1 MNNKHVN
8 VMARGVLVSP
18 APLRAPPRENSI
30 AIKGCIDPSNQLK
43 ITVKRT
49 TSSLSIMNLAHL
61 DASSAEPN
69 DLCIIFDDMPI
80 SKTQVGL
87 IKNTLAQKVL
97 IIKKNKDDNDH
108 QKFLEL
114 GFTQDIEVN
123 QTRIYSYNLK
133 TYNNKRG
140 WNNPEGWA
148 NPENF
153 EKFRW

>member
-1 MNNKHVN
+1 MPKSGLNDFLV
-8 VMARGVLVSP
+8 GVIHNEAVSSVL
-18 APLRAPPRENSI
+18 AITKKDLSAFAELCENS
-30 AIKGCIDPSNQLK
+30 LK
-43 ITVKRT
+43 K
-49 TSSLSIMNLAHL
+49 LSIMSLDHL
-61 DASSAEPN
+61 DSNIAEPN
-69 DLCIIFDDMPI
+69 DLCIIFDDIPI

-114 GFTQDIEVN
+114 GFTQDIEIT
-123 QTRIYSYNLK
+123 QARIYSYNLK

>member
-1 MNNKHVN
+1 MSKSGLNDFLL
-8 VMARGVLVSP
+8 GVIHNEAASSVLAITKKDLS
-18 APLRAPPRENSI
+18 AFAELCENS
-30 AIKGCIDPSNQLK
+30 LK
-43 ITVKRT
+43 K
-49 TSSLSIMNLAHL
+49 LSIMSLDHL
-61 DASSAEPN
+61 DSNIAEPN
-69 DLCIIFDDMPI
+69 DLCIIFDDIPI

-97 IIKKNKDDNDH
+97 LIKKNKDDNDH

-114 GFTQDIEVN
+114 GFTQDIEIT
-123 QTRIYSYNLK
+123 QARIYSYNLK

>member
-1 MNNKHVN
+1 MSKSGLNDFLL
-8 VMARGVLVSP
+8 GVIHNEAASSVLAITKKDLS
-18 APLRAPPRENSI
+18 AFAELCENS
-30 AIKGCIDPSNQLK
+30 LK
-43 ITVKRT
+43 K
-49 TSSLSIMNLAHL
+49 LSIMSLDHL
-61 DASSAEPN
+61 DTNIAEPN

-97 IIKKNKDDNDH
+97 IIKKNKDNNDH

-114 GFTQDIEVN
+114 GFTQDIEIT
-123 QTRIYSYNLK
+123 QARIYSYNLK

>member
-1 MNNKHVN
+1 MSKSGLNDFMV
-8 VMARGVLVSP
+8 GVIHNEAASSVLAITKKDLS
-18 APLRAPPRENSI
+18 AFAQLCENS
-30 AIKGCIDPSNQLK
+30 LK
-43 ITVKRT
+43 K
-49 TSSLSIMNLAHL
+49 LSIMSLDHL
-61 DASSAEPN
+61 DSNIAEPN
-69 DLCIIFDDMPI
+69 DLCIIFDDIPI

>member
-1 MNNKHVN
+1 MPKSGLNDFLVEVIHNEIVSS
-8 VMARGVLVSP
+8 VLAITKKDLS
-18 APLRAPPRENSI
+18 AFAELCENS
-30 AIKGCIDPSNQLK
+30 LK
-43 ITVKRT
+43 K
-49 TSSLSIMNLAHL
+49 LSIMSLDHL
-61 DASSAEPN
+61 DSNIAEPN
-69 DLCIIFDDMPI
+69 DLCIIFDDIPI

>member
-1 MNNKHVN
+1 MSKSGLNDFLL
-8 VMARGVLVSP
+8 GVIHNEAASSVLAITKKDLS
-18 APLRAPPRENSI
+18 AFAELCENS
-30 AIKGCIDPSNQLK
+30 LK
-43 ITVKRT
+43 K
-49 TSSLSIMNLAHL
+49 LSIMSLDHL
-61 DASSAEPN
+61 DSNIAEPN

-114 GFTQDIEVN
+114 GFTQDIEIT
-123 QTRIYSYNLK
+123 QARIYSYNLK

>member
-1 MNNKHVN
+1 MS
-8 VMARGVLVSP
+8 LDY
-18 APLRAPPRENSI
+18 L
-30 AIKGCIDPSNQLK
+30 DSN
-43 ITVKRT
+43 I
-49 TSSLSIMNLAHL
+49 
-61 DASSAEPN
+61 AEPN

-114 GFTQDIEVN
+114 GFTHDIEITQV
-123 QTRIYSYNLK
+123 RIYSYNLK
-133 TYNNKRG
+133 TYNSKRG

>member
-1 MNNKHVN
+1 MSKSGLNDFLV
-8 VMARGVLVSP
+8 GVIHNEAVSSVL
-18 APLRAPPRENSI
+18 AITKKDLSAFAELCENS
-30 AIKGCIDPSNQLK
+30 LK
-43 ITVKRT
+43 K
-49 TSSLSIMNLAHL
+49 LSIMSLDHL
-61 DASSAEPN
+61 DSNIAEPN
-69 DLCIIFDDMPI
+69 DLCIIFDDIPI

-114 GFTQDIEVN
+114 GFTQDIEIT
-123 QTRIYSYNLK
+123 QARIYSYNLK

>member
-1 MNNKHVN
+1 MPKSGLNDFLV
-8 VMARGVLVSP
+8 GVIHNEAASSVLAITKKDLS
-18 APLRAPPRENSI
+18 AFAELCENS
-30 AIKGCIDPSNQLK
+30 LK
-43 ITVKRT
+43 K
-49 TSSLSIMNLAHL
+49 LSIMSLDHL
-61 DASSAEPN
+61 DTNIAEPN

-114 GFTQDIEVN
+114 GFTQDIEIT
-123 QTRIYSYNLK
+123 QARIYSYNLK

>member
-1 MNNKHVN
+1 MSKNGLNDFMV
-8 VMARGVLVSP
+8 GVIHNEAASSVLAITKKDLS
-18 APLRAPPRENSI
+18 AFAQLCENS
-30 AIKGCIDPSNQLK
+30 LK
-43 ITVKRT
+43 K
-49 TSSLSIMNLAHL
+49 LSIMSLDHL
-61 DASSAEPN
+61 DSNIAEPN

-114 GFTQDIEVN
+114 GFTQNIEVT
-123 QTRIYSYNLK
+123 QARIYSYNLK

>member
-1 MNNKHVN
+1 MSKNGLNDFMV
-8 VMARGVLVSP
+8 GVIHNEAASSVLAITKKDLS
-18 APLRAPPRENSI
+18 AFAQLCENS
-30 AIKGCIDPSNQLK
+30 LK
-43 ITVKRT
+43 K
-49 TSSLSIMNLAHL
+49 LSIMSLDHL
-61 DASSAEPN
+61 DSNIAEPN

-114 GFTQDIEVN
+114 GFTQDIEIT
-123 QTRIYSYNLK
+123 QARIYSYNLK

>member
-1 MNNKHVN
+1 MSKSGLNDFLL
-8 VMARGVLVSP
+8 GVIHNESASSVLAITKKDLS
-18 APLRAPPRENSI
+18 AFAELCENS
-30 AIKGCIDPSNQLK
+30 LK
-43 ITVKRT
+43 K
-49 TSSLSIMNLAHL
+49 LSIMSLDHL
-61 DASSAEPN
+61 DSNIAEPN

-108 QKFLEL
+108 RKFLEL
-114 GFTQDIEVN
+114 GFTQDIEIT
-123 QTRIYSYNLK
+123 QARIYSYNLK

>member
-1 MNNKHVN
+1 MSKSGLNDFLL
-8 VMARGVLVSP
+8 GVIHNEAVSSVL
-18 APLRAPPRENSI
+18 AITKKDLSAFAELCENS
-30 AIKGCIDPSNQLK
+30 LK
-43 ITVKRT
+43 K
-49 TSSLSIMNLAHL
+49 LSIMSLDHL
-61 DASSAEPN
+61 DSNIAEPN
-69 DLCIIFDDMPI
+69 DLCIIFDDIPI

-114 GFTQDIEVN
+114 GFTQDIEIN

>member
-1 MNNKHVN
+1 MSKSGLNDFMV
-8 VMARGVLVSP
+8 GVIHNEAASSVLAITKKDLS
-18 APLRAPPRENSI
+18 AFAELCENS
-30 AIKGCIDPSNQLK
+30 LK
-43 ITVKRT
+43 K
-49 TSSLSIMNLAHL
+49 LSIMSLDHL
-61 DASSAEPN
+61 DTNIAEPN

-114 GFTQDIEVN
+114 GFTQDIEVT
-123 QTRIYSYNLK
+123 QARIYSYNLK

>member
-1 MNNKHVN
+1 
-8 VMARGVLVSP
+8 MAKSGLNDFLVGVIHNEAASSVLAITKKDLS
-18 APLRAPPRENSI
+18 AFAELCENS
-30 AIKGCIDPSNQLK
+30 LK
-43 ITVKRT
+43 K
-49 TSSLSIMNLAHL
+49 LSIMSLDHL
-61 DASSAEPN
+61 DSNIAEPN
-69 DLCIIFDDMPI
+69 DLCIIFDDIPI

-114 GFTQDIEVN
+114 GFTQDIEIT
-123 QTRIYSYNLK
+123 QARIYSYNLK

>member
-1 MNNKHVN
+1 MPKSGLNDFLV
-8 VMARGVLVSP
+8 GVIHNEAASSVLAITKKDLS
-18 APLRAPPRENSI
+18 AFAELCENS
-30 AIKGCIDPSNQLK
+30 LK
-43 ITVKRT
+43 K
-49 TSSLSIMNLAHL
+49 LSIMSLDHL
-61 DASSAEPN
+61 DTNIAELN

-114 GFTQDIEVN
+114 GFTQDIEIT
-123 QTRIYSYNLK
+123 QARIYSYNLK

-153 EKFRW
+153 EKYRW

>member
-1 MNNKHVN
+1 MSKSGLNDFLV
-8 VMARGVLVSP
+8 GVIHNEAASSVLAITKKDLS
-18 APLRAPPRENSI
+18 AFAELCENS
-30 AIKGCIDPSNQLK
+30 LK
-43 ITVKRT
+43 K
-49 TSSLSIMNLAHL
+49 LSIMSLDHL
-61 DASSAEPN
+61 DTNIAEPN

-97 IIKKNKDDNDH
+97 IIKKNKEDNDH

-114 GFTQDIEVN
+114 GFTQDIEIT
-123 QTRIYSYNLK
+123 QARIYSYNLK

>member
-1 MNNKHVN
+1 MSKSGLNDFLL
-8 VMARGVLVSP
+8 GVIHNEAVSSVL
-18 APLRAPPRENSI
+18 AITKKDLSAFAELCENS
-30 AIKGCIDPSNQLK
+30 LK
-43 ITVKRT
+43 K
-49 TSSLSIMNLAHL
+49 LSIMSLDHL
-61 DASSAEPN
+61 DSDIAEPN

-114 GFTQDIEVN
+114 GFTQDIEIT
-123 QTRIYSYNLK
+123 QARIYSYNLK

>member
-1 MNNKHVN
+1 MSKSGLNDFLV
-8 VMARGVLVSP
+8 GVIHNEAASSVLAITKKDLS
-18 APLRAPPRENSI
+18 AFAELCENS
-30 AIKGCIDPSNQLK
+30 LK
-43 ITVKRT
+43 K
-49 TSSLSIMNLAHL
+49 LSIMSLDHL
-61 DASSAEPN
+61 DSNIAEPN
-69 DLCIIFDDMPI
+69 DLCIIFDDIPI

-114 GFTQDIEVN
+114 GFTQDIEVT
-123 QTRIYSYNLK
+123 QARIYSYNLK